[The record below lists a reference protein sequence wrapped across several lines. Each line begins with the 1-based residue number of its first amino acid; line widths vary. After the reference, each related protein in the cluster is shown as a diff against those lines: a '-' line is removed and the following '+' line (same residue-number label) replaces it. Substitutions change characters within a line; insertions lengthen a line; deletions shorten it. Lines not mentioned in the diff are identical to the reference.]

1 MVGYSFRLLPPNHR
15 LLPPNHSMLPP
26 NDGLLPANEKKTG
39 EKQQKSGQKQQKSAA
54 ELPPKQPRWSRKG
67 GILFRPTDERNHN
80 PNLPRRTWYEEAQKA
95 NAAGSE
101 KAANRIETHEK

>member
-1 MVGYSFRLLPPNHR
+1 MVCYRQTK
-15 LLPPNHSMLPP
+15 
-26 NDGLLPANEKKTG
+26 KKTG

-67 GILFRPTDERNHN
+67 GILFRPTDERNHD
-80 PNLPRRTWYEEAQKA
+80 PALLRRAWCGAARKG

>member
-1 MVGYSFRLLPPNHR
+1 
-15 LLPPNHSMLPP
+15 MLPP
-26 NDGLLPANEKKTG
+26 NDGLLPANEKETG
-39 EKQQKSGQKQQKSAA
+39 EKQQKSGQEQQKSAA

-80 PNLPRRTWYEEAQKA
+80 LTLPQLAWCGEAQKA

-101 KAANRIETHEK
+101 KAANRSETHEK